1 MASGQGNRLSPLE
14 YFLIIILILMILL
27 SFIVDFSGLPYN
39 FSTKT
44 PSLTDGHSEIQSA
57 IARVDVELN

>member
-27 SFIVDFSGLPYN
+27 RYCRFSGLPYN